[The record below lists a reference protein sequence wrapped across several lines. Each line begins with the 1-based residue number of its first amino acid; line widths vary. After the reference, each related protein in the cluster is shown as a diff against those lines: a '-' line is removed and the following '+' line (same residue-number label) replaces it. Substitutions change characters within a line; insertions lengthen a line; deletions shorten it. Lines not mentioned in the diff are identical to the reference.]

1 MKHLSQSSFVV
12 LLSNLLLLFE
22 VFNKTVYVRLADN
35 DDSRRVINEI
45 WTGTPRTAVSD
56 RRGGTITRRVIFP
69 KDSDLA
75 HSGDEDADA
84 EYDDDDDASGVL
96 WDDPDFLTPS
106 SIKLHLKTF
115 TGIEWIR
122 PPVVYFSL

>member
-1 MKHLSQSSFVV
+1 MLP
-12 LLSNLLLLFE
+12 E
-22 VFNKTVYVRLADN
+22 Y

-45 WTGTPRTAVSD
+45 WTGTPTTTVSD

-69 KDSDLA
+69 RDVDLP
-75 HSGDEDADA
+75 HSGYEDA
-84 EYDDDDDASGVL
+84 DDDDDADVDEAGGVL

-122 PPVVYFSL
+122 PPVSNNVV